1 MPSPKSLI
9 KSLSNTIKDC
19 YHYVRF
25 PYAFIAYRGVFKDFA
40 SAFNAVPKTHNR
52 GLTYNQATS
61 KSLDQICEDY
71 AKPIKLVD
79 TEYPIFFWL
88 DRILQKNPHLQV
100 CDFGGGDGRHYFAFT
115 SHSSH
120 RIQWNVCELEQNVKL
135 GNALAQKM
143 GIDNLHFSQT
153 PNAAQIFLSSS
164 AFQYIENL
172 YSLLEDYLTGGGVEH
187 ILLTRLPLQD
197 STPTFV
203 TLQNALNQFYTPF
216 RIFNRSEFVNFFT
229 KLGYELIDEWKDPFD
244 CVIIPFHRNIS
255 VTCSGGMY
263 FRKIQH

>member
-1 MPSPKSLI
+1 MFSPKACITSLF
-9 KSLSNTIKDC
+9 NAIKDC
-19 YHYVRF
+19 YRYVRF

-40 SAFNAVPKTHNR
+40 SAFNAVPKTRNR
-52 GLTYNQATS
+52 GLTYNQAIS
-61 KSLDQICEDY
+61 RSLDQICEDY

-120 RIQWNVCELEQNVKL
+120 RIQWNVCELDQNVKL
-135 GNALAQKM
+135 GNDLAHKM
-143 GIDNLHFSQT
+143 GIDNLHFSKT

-172 YSLLEDYLTGGGVEH
+172 YNLLEKYLTGG
-187 ILLTRLPLQD
+187 
-197 STPTFV
+197 
-203 TLQNALNQFYTPF
+203 
-216 RIFNRSEFVNFFT
+216 
-229 KLGYELIDEWKDPFD
+229 
-244 CVIIPFHRNIS
+244 
-255 VTCSGGMY
+255 
-263 FRKIQH
+263 

>member
-1 MPSPKSLI
+1 MLSPKSLI

-25 PYAFIAYRGVFKDFA
+25 PYAFVAYRGVFKDFA
-40 SAFNAVPKTHNR
+40 SAFNAVPKTRNR
-52 GLTYNQATS
+52 GLTYNQAEPR
-61 KSLDQICEDY
+61 DINQICENY

-88 DRILQKNPHLQV
+88 DRILQQNPHLQV

-115 SHSSH
+115 QHSSH
-120 RIQWNVCELEQNVKL
+120 KLQWDVCELEQNVKL
-135 GNALAQKM
+135 GNTMAQKM

-153 PNAAQIFLSSS
+153 PNDAQIFLSSS

-172 YSLLEDYLTGGGVEH
+172 YNLLEEYLTGGGAEH
-187 ILLTRLPLQD
+187 ILLTRLPLQNNA
-197 STPTFV
+197 PTFV

-216 RIFNRSEFVNFFT
+216 RIFNRFEFIDFFI
-229 KLGYELIDEWKDPFD
+229 KMGYELVDEWKDPFD

-255 VTCSGGMY
+255 VTCSWGMY
-263 FRKIQH
+263 FRKIC